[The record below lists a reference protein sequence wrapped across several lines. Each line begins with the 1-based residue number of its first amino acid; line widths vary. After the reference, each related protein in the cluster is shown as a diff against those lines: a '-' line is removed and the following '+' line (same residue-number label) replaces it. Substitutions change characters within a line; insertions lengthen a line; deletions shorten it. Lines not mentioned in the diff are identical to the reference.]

1 MNAKISSRTVYLMI
15 GFAILS
21 LLAGFLGTIVTV
33 TGPDSWFAVEL
44 IKPVWQ
50 PPNFLFAPVW
60 TTLYILMGLAAG
72 YIFAQGWEKKEVKIA
87 TVVFLI
93 QLGLN
98 VLWSYMFFGW
108 HLLLGS
114 TIEIIVLWVMICVTM
129 YLFYKIKPVAAYLLI
144 PYILWVTFATAL
156 TATIWL
162 IN

>member
-1 MNAKISSRTVYLMI
+1 
-15 GFAILS
+15 
-21 LLAGFLGTIVTV
+21 
-33 TGPDSWFAVEL
+33 
-44 IKPVWQ
+44 
-50 PPNFLFAPVW
+50 
-60 TTLYILMGLAAG
+60 MGLAAG

>member
-21 LLAGFLGTIVTV
+21 LLAGFLGTIVTI
-33 TGPDSWFAVEL
+33 TGPDSWFALEL
-44 IKPVWQ
+44 IKPAWQ

-60 TTLYILMGLAAG
+60 TTLSILMGIAAG
-72 YIFAQGWEKKEVKIA
+72 LVFAQGWEKKEVKIA

-93 QLGLN
+93 QLALN
-98 VLWSYMFFGW
+98 VLWSYMFFSW

-129 YLFYKIKPVAAYLLI
+129 YLFYKVKPAAAYLLI
-144 PYILWVTFATAL
+144 PYILWVTFATVL
-156 TATIWL
+156 TATIWM

>member
-1 MNAKISSRTVYLMI
+1 ML
-15 GFAILS
+15 GFVILS
-21 LLAGFLGTIVTV
+21 LLAGFLGTIVTI

-44 IKPVWQ
+44 IKPAWQ
-50 PPNFLFAPVW
+50 PPNFLFGPVW

-108 HLLLGS
+108 HLLLGA

>member
-15 GFAILS
+15 GFAVLS
-21 LLAGFLGTIVTV
+21 LLAGFLGTIVTI
-33 TGPDSWFAVEL
+33 TGPDSWFALEL
-44 IKPVWQ
+44 IKPAWQ

-60 TTLYILMGLAAG
+60 TTLYILMGSAAG
-72 YIFAQGWEKKEVKIA
+72 LVFAQGWEKKEVKIA

-93 QLGLN
+93 QLALN

-114 TIEIIVLWVMICVTM
+114 TIEIIVLWIMICVTM
-129 YLFYKIKPVAAYLLI
+129 YLFYKVKPAAAYLLI
-144 PYILWVTFATAL
+144 PYILWVTFATVL
-156 TATIWL
+156 TATIWM

>member
-1 MNAKISSRTVYLMI
+1 ML
-15 GFAILS
+15 GFVILS
-21 LLAGFLGTIVTV
+21 LLTGFLGTIVTI

-44 IKPVWQ
+44 IKPAWQ
-50 PPNFLFAPVW
+50 PPNFLFGPVW

-108 HLLLGS
+108 HLLLGA

>member
-1 MNAKISSRTVYLMI
+1 MNTKIQPKTVYLML
-15 GFAILS
+15 GFVILS
-21 LLAGFLGTIVTV
+21 LLAGFLGTIVTI
-33 TGPDSWFAVEL
+33 TGPDSWFAIEL
-44 IKPVWQ
+44 IKPAWQ
-50 PPNFLFAPVW
+50 PPNFLFGPVW

-156 TATIWL
+156 TATIWM

>member
-1 MNAKISSRTVYLMI
+1 MYTKIQPKTVYLML
-15 GFAILS
+15 GFVILS
-21 LLAGFLGTIVTV
+21 LLAGFLGTIVTI

-44 IKPVWQ
+44 IKPAWQ
-50 PPNFLFAPVW
+50 PPNFLFGPVW

-108 HLLLGS
+108 HLLLGA

>member
-1 MNAKISSRTVYLMI
+1 MDTKIQPKTVYLMI
-15 GFAILS
+15 GFVILS
-21 LLAGFLGTIVTV
+21 LLAGLLGTIVTI

-44 IKPVWQ
+44 IKPAWQ
-50 PPNFLFAPVW
+50 PPNFLFGPVW

-108 HLLLGS
+108 HLLLGA